1 MPDPEERNRVRRN
14 PPDWTPPGSWAPLSG
29 HLTVAL
35 FTAPIVV
42 VVSQTL
48 MLIPAWGPGS
58 LDRTIGGVTLMA
70 LVSSAVEVVVERPFV
85 VRGRSTSPGGWA
97 FAVLPWLAGS
107 AASAMTVIPWLGV
120 PTGVVLASV
129 MAGVEATFVLWSRA
143 WRPGD
148 TDAEFHEKWV
158 ALKAMTKET
167 FAPDVAEIR
176 HRLDERAMDGYR
188 RRIAERETQR
198 ARDEERD
205 PDEGDRPARDT

>member
-1 MPDPEERNRVRRN
+1 
-14 PPDWTPPGSWAPLSG
+14 
-29 HLTVAL
+29 
-35 FTAPIVV
+35 
-42 VVSQTL
+42 
-48 MLIPAWGPGS
+48 
-58 LDRTIGGVTLMA
+58 
-70 LVSSAVEVVVERPFV
+70 
-85 VRGRSTSPGGWA
+85 
-97 FAVLPWLAGS
+97 
-107 AASAMTVIPWLGV
+107 MTVIPWLGV

-158 ALKAMTKET
+158 ALKGMTKET